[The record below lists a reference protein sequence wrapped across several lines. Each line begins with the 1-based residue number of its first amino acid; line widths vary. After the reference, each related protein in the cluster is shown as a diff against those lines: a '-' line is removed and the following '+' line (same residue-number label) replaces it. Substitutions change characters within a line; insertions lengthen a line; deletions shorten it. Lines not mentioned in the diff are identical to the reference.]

1 MLLLVLAGTNSEL
14 LSVRKEFYFYL
25 QKWLNSKAHKVN
37 IQTKSLRYPYRLI
50 KKKTQYVTDLKGIL
64 KDFSWTVNKTI

>member
-1 MLLLVLAGTNSEL
+1 MMLLLVLAGTNSEL

-37 IQTKSLRYPYRLI
+37 IQTKSLQYPYRLI
-50 KKKTQYVTDLKGIL
+50 KKH
-64 KDFSWTVNKTI
+64 TIRHRFERNIKRFLMDSK

>member
-1 MLLLVLAGTNSEL
+1 MMLLLVLAGTNSEL

-50 KKKTQYVTDLKGIL
+50 KK
-64 KDFSWTVNKTI
+64 NTIRFRFERNIKRFFMDSK